1 MHYLWWLASR
11 ASGVVAL
18 VLISLSVL
26 MGLAMA
32 ARVLRRPSLKRTF
45 SRLHQHVAI
54 TALCAIAVHGLTLLG
69 DPWLH
74 PGIAGLAIP
83 FRLAYRPQATGLG
96 IIAGYLAAIVGPSF
110 YIRRRL
116 GAGRWRKLHRLS
128 ALVWVLSAIHTLGS
142 GSDAG
147 RPWLRALVLAPVMPL
162 AYLLVQRAL
171 RGSARPAAA
180 GAGSAARPV
189 AAVVAAGAGGAARP
203 APPIRSPA
211 PLPVAGAGTS

>member
-11 ASGVVAL
+11 ASGVIAL

-32 ARVLRRPSLKRTF
+32 ARVLRRPSLKRSF

-74 PGIAGLAIP
+74 PGVAGVAIP
-83 FRLAYRPQATGLG
+83 FRMHYRTGATGLG
-96 IIAGYLAAIVGPSF
+96 IIAGYLAALVGPSF
-110 YIRRRL
+110 YIRRHL

-128 ALVWVLSAIHTLGS
+128 ALVWVMSAIHTLGA

-147 RPWLRALVLAPVMPL
+147 QLWLRALVLAPVMPL

-171 RGSARPAAA
+171 RAPARPAAA
-180 GAGSAARPV
+180 
-189 AAVVAAGAGGAARP
+189 AGGAAAHRQRP
-203 APPIRSPA
+203 APLTRSPA
-211 PLPVAGAGTS
+211 AAPAGGGGPG